1 MLKDAVLA
9 EIDSVL
15 AEYEEVEKTYKKP
28 SARPMGGDYVD
39 PPRLIASRIVTT
51 LDAAINRLSPPHS
64 TYIGQADSVLLHQG
78 LSVDASN
85 TIRDLAGI
93 LQAIRLDYAGER
105 TKRFEELVHCDMFA
119 DLLEAAEYLME
130 KFSKDPAAVMV
141 GGVLLPRAL
150 NSKSRRERRIR
161 PISSKRVSNLL
172 TRPPHREPLPLPP
185 CLTSNF
191 TDAPASPTPKPTNPS
206 SYIPHSA
213 PFPEPNQVPS
223 SSILG
228 STHSLSAPQS
238 PPLRPLDP
246 PLEQHLR
253 ELCRKHDIDTTSANR
268 KAKMIDAMNTDL
280 AKQAVYNTIEQ
291 KLVTGW
297 AGLRNAAAHGNFGEY
312 DTQQV
317 KQMIAGIREFI
328 IRHPA

>member
-51 LDAAINRLSPPHS
+51 LDAAIKRLSPPHS

-141 GGVLLPRAL
+141 GGVL
-150 NSKSRRERRIR
+150 
-161 PISSKRVSNLL
+161 
-172 TRPPHREPLPLPP
+172 
-185 CLTSNF
+185 
-191 TDAPASPTPKPTNPS
+191 
-206 SYIPHSA
+206 
-213 PFPEPNQVPS
+213 
-223 SSILG
+223 
-228 STHSLSAPQS
+228 
-238 PPLRPLDP
+238 
-246 PLEQHLR
+246 EQHLR
-253 ELCRKHDIDTTSANR
+253 ELCRKHGIDTTSANR